1 MPFPFAHIVVGL
13 PVEGPFDYALP
24 QHLQEKV
31 AVGQRVRVPF
41 HGAQRV
47 GFVVGLAD
55 KSAVQNLKLVLA
67 VLEDQPSLAEAVLR
81 LTKKMSEYC
90 GCSWG
95 EAIETSL
102 PRALRKPKIVELSLS
117 NVKNTAAA
125 SKPETVLFHDPSRRE
140 RWKYFQER
148 IQETKVQEQ
157 GAIILVPEASMI
169 DEGVAQFK
177 KVMPATAVIFDK
189 KIKPQEEW
197 QQWKM
202 VKEGKVAFVIGTRSA
217 VFAPVANLGLII
229 VFEEDN
235 SAYKQEQSPFYHVRD
250 VARMRAEIEKCS
262 LLFISTTPS
271 AEIWHELS
279 NGIIKKVSCVPE
291 DLSSMQLV
299 DLSNYNP
306 AKTSVISFPLR
317 NLMEKSLAG
326 KERIVLLLNRKG
338 FSTVTR
344 CNQCGQALT
353 CPRCNVNLTYLYSKK
368 KMVCRMCHYT
378 TAVPKICPQCK
389 SPYLR
394 ALGTGIEKLESEAA
408 RIFPMARIARFDQ
421 ESSAAPN
428 NADILIATQAVF
440 RILDGYRADVVA
452 ILDFDA
458 QLNRV
463 DFRSA
468 QKAFASLIFLRYAA
482 KKKLVVQTYQTNS
495 YLIEAAKNSNFDL
508 FYEQE
513 IKLREEL
520 QLPPFKH
527 LIAVGLRGREE
538 QTVLEQAQ
546 ALYERLQADGALYEA
561 SDPQPDH
568 LAKLRDQYRFTIM
581 LKTTAVAE
589 TFVQVKAILKDFK
602 RKKST
607 IITVNLDP

>member
-157 GAIILVPEASMI
+157 GAII
-169 DEGVAQFK
+169 
-177 KVMPATAVIFDK
+177 DK
-189 KIKPQEEW
+189 KIKPQEEL

-250 VARMRAEIEKCS
+250 VARMRAEI
-262 LLFISTTPS
+262 
-271 AEIWHELS
+271 
-279 NGIIKKVSCVPE
+279 
-291 DLSSMQLV
+291 
-299 DLSNYNP
+299 
-306 AKTSVISFPLR
+306 
-317 NLMEKSLAG
+317 
-326 KERIVLLLNRKG
+326 
-338 FSTVTR
+338 
-344 CNQCGQALT
+344 
-353 CPRCNVNLTYLYSKK
+353 
-368 KMVCRMCHYT
+368 
-378 TAVPKICPQCK
+378 
-389 SPYLR
+389 
-394 ALGTGIEKLESEAA
+394 
-408 RIFPMARIARFDQ
+408 
-421 ESSAAPN
+421 
-428 NADILIATQAVF
+428 
-440 RILDGYRADVVA
+440 
-452 ILDFDA
+452 
-458 QLNRV
+458 
-463 DFRSA
+463 
-468 QKAFASLIFLRYAA
+468 
-482 KKKLVVQTYQTNS
+482 
-495 YLIEAAKNSNFDL
+495 
-508 FYEQE
+508 
-513 IKLREEL
+513 
-520 QLPPFKH
+520 
-527 LIAVGLRGREE
+527 
-538 QTVLEQAQ
+538 
-546 ALYERLQADGALYEA
+546 
-561 SDPQPDH
+561 
-568 LAKLRDQYRFTIM
+568 
-581 LKTTAVAE
+581 
-589 TFVQVKAILKDFK
+589 
-602 RKKST
+602 
-607 IITVNLDP
+607 